1 MLDSLVRLTVGSA
14 ESSAT
19 IQDHRRLRMLVAS
32 LFAIT
37 LAAVMALV
45 VNVLTRNSA
54 SVTLSVAV
62 LGAVIATNLLLLR
75 LTYSL
80 RTVATIFV
88 VEQILLLT
96 LLTLMVG
103 AVQPEFYVWYIVSLL
118 LCTELVGRRIALPLA
133 VLYGVM
139 IVASQLLFQIDAL
152 ALPFQAI
159 GLTENPI
166 SRTLTI
172 VNALIATALIAF
184 AYESS
189 RERAE
194 RQIARSEQQLRQ
206 HLDNTPL
213 AALTIAPS
221 GMIETWN
228 RSAEIL
234 FGYNRSEA
242 VGASAG
248 LLLAGL
254 PASQRQAAVDEL
266 LASRYASNAITPS
279 ATKDGETILCAWYHT
294 PLFDT
299 NGAFSGMACLALDIT
314 NQTRAAE
321 ELRTAKELAEASAL
335 AKNRFLATISHEVR
349 TPLNAIQGMTAA
361 LRDTTLTVEQ
371 QEFAASIQ
379 DGTES
384 LLRLMG
390 DVLDLSRLEA
400 GALTVANE
408 SFSVH
413 AAIDDAVASLRA
425 GADAKNLRLNVQID
439 AAIPDRLIGDG
450 QRLRQIL
457 TNLLDNAVKF
467 TEHGEITVSGSI
479 RDATPERYD
488 LLFSVN
494 DTGIGIAA
502 GEFDRLFQSFGQL
515 DASSTRR
522 YGGAGLGLAISRRLA
537 HLMGGDLWLESREGA
552 GSTFYFNI
560 LAASAPPE
568 PAPPPP
574 PVSVPDA
581 ARESRKLSL
590 LVVDDNL
597 VNQKVSVNLI
607 RKLGHAAD
615 VVDNGQA
622 AVEATA
628 RRHYDLILMDIHMPV
643 MDGLEATRQI
653 LAAAP
658 AEKCPVIV
666 ALTAAATVEDR
677 RNALAA
683 GMQDVLTKPIRLEQL
698 AESIIRFFPPQSS
711 PDEPADRPG

>member
-1 MLDSLVRLTVGSA
+1 MLDSLVRLIVGSA

-19 IQDHRRLRMLVAS
+19 IQEHQRLRMLVAS
-32 LFAIT
+32 LFAVT
-37 LAAVMALV
+37 LAAVMAV
-45 VNVLTRNSA
+45 IVNILTRNSA

-62 LGAVIATNLLLLR
+62 LGTVVAANLPLLR
-75 LTYSL
+75 LTHSL

-96 LLTLMVG
+96 LFTLMVG

-139 IVASQLLFQIDAL
+139 IVASQLLFQIDTL

-194 RQIARSEQQLRQ
+194 RQITRSAQQLRQ

-213 AALTIAPS
+213 AALTIAPT

-228 RSAEIL
+228 RSAETL
-234 FGYNRSEA
+234 FGYSHSEA

-266 LASRYASNAITPS
+266 LASRHASNAITPS
-279 ATKDGETILCAWYHT
+279 ATKDGDTILCAWYHT

-335 AKNRFLATISHEVR
+335 AKSRFLATISHEVR

-361 LRDTTLTVEQ
+361 LRDTTLTAEQ
-371 QEFAASIQ
+371 QEIAASIQ

-408 SFSVH
+408 PFSMR
-413 AAIDDAVASLRA
+413 AAIVDTVASLRA
-425 GADAKNLRLNVQID
+425 GADAKNLCLNAHVD

-457 TNLLDNAVKF
+457 TNLLDNAIKF

-488 LLFSVN
+488 LLFSVS

-537 HLMGGDLWLESREGA
+537 RLMGGDLWLESREGA

-568 PAPPPP
+568 SAPPPP
-574 PVSVPDA
+574 PISVPDA

-677 RNALAA
+677 RKALAA

>member
-1 MLDSLVRLTVGSA
+1 MLDSLVRLIVGSA

-19 IQDHRRLRMLVAS
+19 IQEHQRLRMLVAS
-32 LFAIT
+32 LFAVT
-37 LAAVMALV
+37 LAAVMAV
-45 VNVLTRNSA
+45 IVNILTRNSA

-62 LGAVIATNLLLLR
+62 LGTVVAANLPLLR
-75 LTYSL
+75 LTHSL

-96 LLTLMVG
+96 LFTLMVG

-139 IVASQLLFQIDAL
+139 IVASQLLFQIDTL

-213 AALTIAPS
+213 AALTIAPT

-228 RSAEIL
+228 RSAETL
-234 FGYNRSEA
+234 FGYSHSEA

-266 LASRYASNAITPS
+266 LASRHASNAITPS
-279 ATKDGETILCAWYHT
+279 ATKDGDTILCAWYHT

-335 AKNRFLATISHEVR
+335 AKSRFLATISHEVR

-361 LRDTTLTVEQ
+361 LRDTTLTAEQ
-371 QEFAASIQ
+371 QEIAASIQ

-408 SFSVH
+408 PFSMR
-413 AAIDDAVASLRA
+413 AAIVDTVASLRA
-425 GADAKNLRLNVQID
+425 GADAKNLCLNAHVD

-457 TNLLDNAVKF
+457 TNLLDNAIKF

-488 LLFSVN
+488 LLFSVS

-537 HLMGGDLWLESREGA
+537 RLMGGDLWLESREGA

-568 PAPPPP
+568 SAPPPP
-574 PVSVPDA
+574 PISVPDA

-677 RNALAA
+677 RKALAA

>member
-1 MLDSLVRLTVGSA
+1 MLDSFVRLIVGSA

-19 IQDHRRLRMLVAS
+19 LQEHRRLRMLVAA
-32 LFAIT
+32 LLAIT
-37 LAAVMALV
+37 LAAVMAV
-45 VNVLTRNSA
+45 IVNVLTGNSI

-62 LGAVIATNLLLLR
+62 LGAIIAANLPLLR
-75 LTYSL
+75 LTHSRRAVVTL
-80 RTVATIFV
+80 FV
-88 VEQILLLT
+88 LEQILLLA

-103 AVQPEFYVWYIVSLL
+103 TVQPEFYVWYIVSLL
-118 LCTELVGRRIALPLA
+118 LCAELVGKRITLPLA
-133 VLYGVM
+133 FLYGVM
-139 IVASQLLFQIDAL
+139 VTASQILFLQDTL
-152 ALPFQAI
+152 ALPFQEV
-159 GLTENPI
+159 GLTANPI

-172 VNALIATALIAF
+172 VNALIATALIAS

-189 RERAE
+189 RERVE

-228 RSAEIL
+228 RSAETL
-234 FGYNRSEA
+234 FGYSRSEA
-242 VGASAG
+242 VGTSAG

-254 PASQRQAAVDEL
+254 PASQRQAAVDAL
-266 LASRYASNAITPS
+266 LASRHASNAITPS
-279 ATKDGETILCAWYHT
+279 ATKNGETILCAWYHT
-294 PLFDT
+294 PLFDA

-314 NQTRAAE
+314 NQTRSAE
-321 ELRTAKELAEASAL
+321 ALRAAKELAEASAL
-335 AKNRFLATISHEVR
+335 AKNRFLATVSHEVR

-361 LRDTTLTVEQ
+361 LRDTTLTAEQ
-371 QEFAASIQ
+371 QEITASIQ

-400 GALTVANE
+400 GALTVASE
-408 SFSVH
+408 PFSVR
-413 AAIDDAVASLRA
+413 AIVDDAVVSLRA
-425 GADAKNLRLNVQID
+425 GAEAKKLGLHVHVD

-467 TEHGEITVSGSI
+467 TEDGEVTVSGSI
-479 RDATPERYD
+479 REATPERYD
-488 LLFSVN
+488 LLFAVS

-502 GEFDRLFQSFGQL
+502 DEFDRLFQSFGQL

-537 HLMGGDLWLESREGA
+537 RLMGGDLWLESREGE

-560 LAASAPPE
+560 LAAAAPPE
-568 PAPPPP
+568 TAPPPP

-581 ARESRKLSL
+581 TRESRKLSL

-653 LAAAP
+653 VARAP
-658 AEKCPVIV
+658 TEARPVIV
-666 ALTAAATVEDR
+666 ALTAAATAEDR
-677 RNALAA
+677 KNALDA

-698 AESIIRFFPPQSS
+698 AKSIMRFFPPQSS
-711 PDEPADRPG
+711 PDAPADRPG